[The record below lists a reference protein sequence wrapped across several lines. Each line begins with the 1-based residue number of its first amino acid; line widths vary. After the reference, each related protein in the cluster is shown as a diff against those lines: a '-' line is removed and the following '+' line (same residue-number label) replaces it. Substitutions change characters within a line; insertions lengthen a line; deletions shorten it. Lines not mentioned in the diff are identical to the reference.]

1 MIDTMTAADHNLGL
15 NLVRLAPLVI
25 STASVMCQID
35 QTAAIRP
42 FAQPTLAKSGG
53 AVLPYWFPIFFA
65 RTIRVV
71 ALSYPLAFGTALLNT
86 WKYGVTLE
94 DTTKYFYWVGMA
106 FSAGH
111 FLYAPRAMKIIGRIN
126 DTENPGPKNIQ
137 AVHEWLSMNF
147 IRLLTVDMPGFIM
160 YLCAVLSAARFV

>member
-15 NLVRLAPLVI
+15 NLVRLAPLII

-53 AVLPYWFPIFFA
+53 VVLPYWFPIFLT
-65 RTIRVV
+65 RTIPVV
-71 ALSYPLAFGTALLNT
+71 VLSYPLAFGTALLNT
-86 WKYGVTLE
+86 WKYGATL
-94 DTTKYFYWVGMA
+94 DNTTKYFYWAGMV

-111 FLYAPRAMKIIGRIN
+111 FLYGPSAVKIIVRIN
-126 DTENPGPKNIQ
+126 GTKNPGPRNTL
-137 AVHEWLSMNF
+137 AVHEWLAMNF
-147 IRLLTVDMPGFIM
+147 IRLLTIDVPGFLM
-160 YLCAVLSAARFV
+160 YLCAVLSAARFI